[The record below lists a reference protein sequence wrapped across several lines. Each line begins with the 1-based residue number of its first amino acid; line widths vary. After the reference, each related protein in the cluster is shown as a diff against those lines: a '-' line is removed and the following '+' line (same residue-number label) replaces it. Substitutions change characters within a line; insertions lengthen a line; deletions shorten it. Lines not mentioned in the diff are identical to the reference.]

1 MIVIQGEW
9 QRLHLWIDDKAKL
22 ESDKLKRRWIKPPQV
37 HYKHDFNLGIR
48 STLPLPLLAW
58 NEDSGNLTKLISQ
71 IPPFCGI
78 S

>member
-9 QRLHLWIDDKAKL
+9 QGLHLLIWDDKL

-48 STLPLPLLAW
+48 STLPLPLLEW
-58 NEDSGNLTKLISQ
+58 NEDSGNLTELISQ